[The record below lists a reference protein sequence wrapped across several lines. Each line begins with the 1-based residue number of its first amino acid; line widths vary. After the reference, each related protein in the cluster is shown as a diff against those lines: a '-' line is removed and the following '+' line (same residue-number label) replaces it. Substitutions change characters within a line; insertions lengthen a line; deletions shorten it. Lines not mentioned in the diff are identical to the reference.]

1 MLSKAMKL
9 EEIITINTEEVQVP
23 SLLAFQPEEIAET
36 GRNRG
41 KRKMGHMWLP
51 GSRVRIVF

>member
-23 SLLAFQPEEIAET
+23 SLLAFQPEEIVEM
-36 GRNRG
+36 GRNHG
-41 KRKMGHMWLP
+41 KRKMGHVWLP
-51 GSRVRIVF
+51 GS